1 MGNGVIRFSLCVED
15 WGKGE
20 TNMNK
25 RNAVILMAYGAFLI
39 LIGLLGYLSNP
50 EKAKTALMS
59 GGTFGLLQIGLGLLA
74 MRGWRPATVVA
85 VGVAALL
92 GLVFS
97 WRATVSWMAVAG
109 GNADKLVAAV
119 LITSMLSA
127 TVVVAG
133 LLWIGRKKS
142 AAGNLT
148 A

>member
-1 MGNGVIRFSLCVED
+1 
-15 WGKGE
+15 
-20 TNMNK
+20 
-25 RNAVILMAYGAFLI
+25 MAYGAFLI

-74 MRGWRPATVVA
+74 MRGWRPATGVA